1 MSATE
6 TLEKLKKRLPLVH
19 SGKARES
26 FRVPRSLSNGRLLRA
41 VYVTDRISSH
51 DFVLGFTMRGKG
63 EILNAETIFWKLE
76 MEIAGVETDLI
87 AYGSDIDVSLPPELQ
102 GDRELWKRMTIVEE
116 LDMVLG

>member
-1 MSATE
+1 MSDTE
-6 TLEKLKKRLPLVH
+6 TLAKMNEHLPLVH

-63 EILNAETIFWKLE
+63 EILNPETVFLKLE
-76 MEIAGVETDLI
+76 IEIPI
-87 AYGSDIDVSLPPELQ
+87 I
-102 GDRELWKRMTIVEE
+102 
-116 LDMVLG
+116 